1 MTDPTTHSM
10 TSLPLFP
17 PLNAERLWRRI
28 ETLSTFTLPEV
39 PWTRRAFSPEFEKA
53 REWLAS
59 EFKAAGMQ
67 VHLDA
72 GGNLVGRL
80 PAAAGAPERPPIVT
94 GSHCD
99 TVMMGGRFDGIIGVL
114 AGIEVAHALHENGI
128 ALQHPF
134 EVIDFL
140 SEEPSDYGISCIG
153 SRAISGKLDT
163 GMLAAKNSQGE
174 TLAEGMRRIGAKP
187 EALTRPLRN
196 KDSTAAFVE
205 LHIEQGPVLE
215 QKNLPIGVVTNIV
228 GIRRVSF
235 VVHGQADHAGTTP
248 MDIRHDALVGASR
261 IIDAA
266 NRKASALAGKPHYVV
281 ATVGRLSLTPNAS
294 NAVPGMV
301 EMMMEVRS
309 DAQSVLNTFPDE
321 LFAEVQAGLA
331 ELRVRAEMNDVS
343 RSLPTDC
350 QELVMQ
356 GIEQACDN
364 LAYASMRMP
373 SGAGHDAVY
382 MAPTGPIGMIF
393 IPCLNGRSH
402 APEEWIN
409 PGQLLDGTRIL
420 YETVHILDSSLAMR
434 HLNEISDC

>member
-1 MTDPTTHSM
+1 M
-10 TSLPLFP
+10 TSQPLLP

-80 PAAAGAPERPPIVT
+80 PAAAGAPERSPIVT

-153 SRAISGKLDT
+153 SRAISGKLDA
-163 GMLAAKNSQGE
+163 GMLAAKDPQGE
-174 TLAEGMRRIGAKP
+174 TLAEGMRRIGANP
-187 EALTRPLRN
+187 DALNQPLRN

-215 QKNLPIGVVTNIV
+215 QKKLPIGVVTNIV

-235 VVHGQADHAGTTP
+235 IVHGQADHAGTTP

-309 DAQSVLNTFPDE
+309 DAQGVLDTFPDE

-350 QELVMQ
+350 QELVMK
-356 GIEQACDN
+356 GIEQACYN

-420 YETVHILDSSLAMR
+420 YETVHILDRSLAKS
-434 HLNEISDC
+434 HLNEMQDC